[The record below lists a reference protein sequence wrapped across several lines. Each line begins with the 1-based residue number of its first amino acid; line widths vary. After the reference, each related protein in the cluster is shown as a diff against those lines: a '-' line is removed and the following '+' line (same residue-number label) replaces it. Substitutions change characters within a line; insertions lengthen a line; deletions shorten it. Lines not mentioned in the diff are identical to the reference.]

1 MSNEQLKMLL
11 DMLQSVSGQG
21 VDAFI
26 LWMVM
31 DKLVPVVVFAS
42 LALVVAAFA
51 FCRGLRMMSDNNHY
65 TEVRAAIGIAREYYE
80 SDAKL
85 HERVMK
91 QLRELNSPKK

>member
-1 MSNEQLKMLL
+1 MLL

-26 LWMVM
+26 LWLVM
-31 DKLVPVVVFAS
+31 DKLVPVVGWLLVFGG
-42 LALVVAAFA
+42 LVFA
-51 FCRGLRMMSDNNHY
+51 FCRGLRVVSDNNHY
-65 TEVRAAIGIAREYYE
+65 IEVLSAIGITRQYYE

-91 QLRELNSPKK
+91 HLRELNPPKK